1 MVQERVLKVLQ
12 VWSDW
17 FLFSDAYVNGL
28 KATFLRSGN
37 SGVPPFH
44 SILGDGPLIRDT
56 TSIEDVPID
65 GLPSG
70 QDAALAIGEGAA
82 TKELMSL
89 PLSEL
94 ERRCKHNGLSL
105 RGGKEV
111 MVARLLS
118 LGDAEK
124 LKNQEQDDGMQ
135 SLLRYGAEKTGGDGK
150 WGGGKSWA
158 ESGLKGYNSDKLRID
173 DTHIRG
179 NESTY
184 DSKGQVVSAYNIHDG
199 QIDADTPKLLSS
211 TLTIPPP
218 ELKAFQTKPQ
228 NAEPVLPASKWTRDE
243 DEDEDIDK
251 SKGLGLSYSSS
262 DGEDMF
268 ENSDRVSRPDLGLE
282 TSLAA
287 ANDNSMDEERRY
299 F

>member
-1 MVQERVLKVLQ
+1 VQERVLKVLQ

-44 SILGDGPLIRDT
+44 SILGDVPLIKDT
-56 TSIEDVPID
+56 TSTEDIPVD
-65 GLPSG
+65 SLASA

-89 PLSEL
+89 PLAEL

-124 LKNQEQDDGMQ
+124 LKSQEQDDGIRSM
-135 SLLRYGAEKTGGDGK
+135 LKYGTEKSGGDNK
-150 WGGGKSWA
+150 WGAGKGWA
-158 ESGLKGYNSDKLRID
+158 DPSLKGYNSDRFRAD
-173 DTHIRG
+173 DTPIHGNVSTFDGRG
-179 NESTY
+179 QTAS
-184 DSKGQVVSAYNIHDG
+184 VPNIFDG
-199 QIDADTPKLLSS
+199 QIEAETSKLPAS
-211 TLTIPPP
+211 TFSIPPP
-218 ELKAFQTKPQ
+218 DLKAFKKTE
-228 NAEPVLPASKWTRDE
+228 NTEPVLPASKWTRDE
-243 DEDEDIDK
+243 EEDEDMDK

-262 DGEDMF
+262 EGEDMF
-268 ENSDRVSRPDLGLE
+268 DNSDRASRQDL
-282 TSLAA
+282 SLDSSLTA
-287 ANDNSMDEERRY
+287 DTMDEERR
-299 F
+299 